1 VGRKRFADMN
11 CGVAQA
17 LEALG
22 DWWTL
27 LIVRNAFF
35 GMCRFADFEADLGIA
50 KNVLSSRLQHLVDH
64 GIFERVDAGREG
76 SRFEYRLTE
85 KGEAL
90 LPVLTS
96 LREWSDAWV
105 FGRGN
110 EPYVVRD
117 RRTRRRVP
125 KLVVRDADGRPLT
138 RRDIRMSPGPG
149 ATPETRARFGR
160 PTTTDLRSP
169 RRV

>member
-1 VGRKRFADMN
+1 MN

-27 LIVRNAFF
+27 LIVRDAFF
-35 GMCRFADFEADLGIA
+35 GVRRFADFQADLGIA
-50 KNVLSSRLQHLVDH
+50 KNILSSRLQHLVEH
-64 GIFERVDAGREG
+64 EILEKVDVGRQG

-90 LPVLTS
+90 LPVLTA
-96 LREWSDAWV
+96 LREWSDDWV
-105 FGRGN
+105 FGKGN
-110 EPYVVRD
+110 EPVVVRD

-125 KLVVRDADGRPLT
+125 KLEVRDAEGRRLT
-138 RRDIRMSPGPG
+138 RRDLRTEPGPG
-149 ATPETRARFGR
+149 ASPATRARFER
-160 PTTTDLRSP
+160 TR
-169 RRV
+169 